1 MKTSHHLVEFYGE
14 TIDTTVTNEASTAEH
29 WIQSSIINWSNQH
42 GVLNRIVGID
52 FKFIRHPIVS
62 MSNKIAL
69 MQLCVG
75 TKCLVLQ
82 LLHMDYIPQSIR
94 DFLCDDSRTTF
105 VGVRILENSRKL
117 SDEYEIIVKQ
127 KVDVH
132 FLAKRW
138 FPLSYKGRPTLRS
151 LANGIVGF
159 PKRVIEN
166 RNKKGDW
173 ESRVLDNEL
182 VDQACVDVYT
192 CYSIGHRVLTDD

>member
-1 MKTSHHLVEFYGE
+1 MKTSHHLVEFYGK

-29 WIQSSIINWSNQH
+29 WIQSIINSSNQH

-75 TKCLVLQ
+75 TKCL
-82 LLHMDYIPQSIR
+82 
-94 DFLCDDSRTTF
+94 
-105 VGVRILENSRKL
+105 ILENSRKL
-117 SDEYEIIVKQ
+117 SDEYEISVKQ

-159 PKRVIEN
+159 PKRTIEN
-166 RNKKGDW
+166 CNKKGDW
-173 ESRVLDNEL
+173 ESRVLITNSL
-182 VDQACVDVYT
+182 TKLASMCST
-192 CYSIGHRVLTDD
+192 CYSIGHMVLTDD